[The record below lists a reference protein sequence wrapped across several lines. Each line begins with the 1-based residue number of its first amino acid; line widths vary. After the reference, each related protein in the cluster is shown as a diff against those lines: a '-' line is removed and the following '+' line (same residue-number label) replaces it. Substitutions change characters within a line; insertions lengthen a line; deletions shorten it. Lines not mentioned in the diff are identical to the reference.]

1 MEINKKRIQE
11 KLHHLSIQI
20 LHLNE
25 ILSTNTP
32 EEFKQ
37 SWQTYNLAERIIE
50 IIMQIIIDICTHIV
64 ASLDQAPQTYSGCME
79 VLKNKGILDLELS
92 NNLIDAVKMRNLI
105 VHQYEVID
113 YERLFSLISKLIT
126 DSEAYKNS
134 ILDWIK
140 KIE

>member
-1 MEINKKRIQE
+1 
-11 KLHHLSIQI
+11 
-20 LHLNE
+20 
-25 ILSTNTP
+25 
-32 EEFKQ
+32 
-37 SWQTYNLAERIIE
+37 
-50 IIMQIIIDICTHIV
+50 MQIIIDICTHIV